1 MKYLSLA
8 LVLIMFSIGVL
19 LPLSNVFAFYSSTE
33 AHQLLSTDSKTIPTF
48 FSFGQGIV
56 NSAGNIF
63 VEQEWKLKVKLLVD
77 GIINVR
83 LIWGAGTN
91 SANIRFDNDGNI
103 VFAGQGG
110 GAGVTPIGLE
120 KDGEFFTISYP
131 NFTPTGDVHIQFNI
145 PTGSVGTEIRG
156 TNLDNYL
163 EGSFCLGG
171 NNPYDETFGCPPDT
185 MLDIFFVLNAS
196 GEFPPPTA
204 DDLIPSS
211 LLDIPF
217 IVTTEDCSQFEISL
231 LSSSTI
237 DGLICA
243 GKKIGFDILTFLFV
257 PTQGLDFFN
266 AQIASFAGV
275 FPFNIFFG
283 FTDTLKTFVE
293 SHDITEK
300 TIDFPLLF
308 DDTTVT
314 ILSSST
320 LSGFIGES
328 NKDLIFE
335 LQKNIIWLTVMFVMF
350 KTVF

>member
-1 MKYLSLA
+1 MKYLSSA

-33 AHQLLSTDSKTIPTF
+33 AHQTIIDNSKTSGP
-48 FSFGQGIV
+48 FGVSVQGLV
-56 NSAGNIF
+56 DSAGNIF
-63 VEQEWKLKVKLLVD
+63 VNQAWKLKVKLIIIDTFQINLFWNGGTDSSTIFFNED
-77 GIINVR
+77 GSIITA
-83 LIWGAGTN
+83 LA
-91 SANIRFDNDGNI
+91 
-103 VFAGQGG
+103 GG
-110 GAGVTPIGLE
+110 GAGVIPIGIE
-120 KDGEFFTISYP
+120 KDGEFYTISYP
-131 NFTPTGDVHIQFNI
+131 AFQPTGDVFFQFRTAG
-145 PTGSVGTEIRG
+145 PALGADVFGTS
-156 TNLDNYL
+156 LDNYL
-163 EGSFCLGG
+163 EGDFCNAG
-171 NNPYDETFGCPPDT
+171 NNPYVFGCPPNAFVADA
-185 MLDIFFVLNAS
+185 FFVFNES

-204 DDLIPSS
+204 EDLIPSS

-217 IVTTEDCSQFEISL
+217 IVITEDCSQFEISL